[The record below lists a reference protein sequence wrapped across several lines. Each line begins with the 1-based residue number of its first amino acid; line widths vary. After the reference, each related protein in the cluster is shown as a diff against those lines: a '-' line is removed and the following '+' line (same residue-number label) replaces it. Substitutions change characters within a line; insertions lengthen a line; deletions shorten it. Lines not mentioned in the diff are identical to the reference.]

1 MADKSELFLEV
12 IQQHKGIIYKIVHA
26 YCSNPADRK
35 DLAQEITYQLWRSF
49 DTYNGQYRYST
60 WIYRIALNVAISAY
74 RQEYRR
80 RSIDMPFAEELL
92 LETPA
97 APAGEELHSERVAML
112 YGFIAQVPELDRA
125 LLLLHLDGH
134 SYQEIAD
141 IMSLTT
147 TNVAT
152 KLSRIKQS
160 MKLHFTTHNK

>member
-26 YCSNPADRK
+26 YCPNPSDRK

-49 DTYNGQYRYST
+49 DSYNDQYRYST

-80 RSIDMPFAEELL
+80 RVIDVPYAEELL
-92 LETPA
+92 ELPA
-97 APAGEELHSERVAML
+97 VPAGEELESERVALL

-141 IMSLTT
+141 IMALTT